1 MDPLSDLLALLR
13 PSATISSGFDAG
25 GSWAV
30 RFADQVGQI
39 KCYRVLRGEC
49 WLAVDGIE
57 SPVRLCESA
66 AFVLPRGLP
75 FRMASDLAVEP
86 IEAGSLFPPARAGG
100 QVRVGSGGEFALVGA
115 RFAVAG
121 APSGLLHRLLP
132 PILHLQ
138 TASEKAALSWSVER
152 MMQELREN
160 RPGSRLMA
168 QDLSHMLLLQALRA
182 YLEQSASGD
191 RGWLAALADKQLR
204 LAVHAIHADPA
215 RRWTLKDLG
224 AAPDGKPIRIMKG
237 KFGAYASD
245 GETNATLPEGT
256 EPDSVTME
264 QALALIAERAAKGG
278 KKKKAVKAK
287 APAKPKAEKPKAAK
301 PAKKAAPKK
310 KAAAPKTTKTTKT
323 KKAAA
328 SKGKSSGSGK
338 KAQEPE
344 MAGE

>member
-57 SPVRLCESA
+57 SPVRLCESE

-224 AAPDGKPIRIMKG
+224 AEAGLSRTMFAWRMLLACDRLEHADDRLAAIAVDLGYESESAFSMAFKRVMGCSPRHYGR
-237 KFGAYASD
+237 GAEQSRDLDYA
-245 GETNATLPEGT
+245 
-256 EPDSVTME
+256 
-264 QALALIAERAAKGG
+264 QYAL
-278 KKKKAVKAK
+278 
-287 APAKPKAEKPKAAK
+287 
-301 PAKKAAPKK
+301 
-310 KAAAPKTTKTTKT
+310 
-323 KKAAA
+323 
-328 SKGKSSGSGK
+328 SS
-338 KAQEPE
+338 
-344 MAGE
+344 